1 MTNSGKIKVTIL
13 DDHQSIKDGYLYRL
27 SKTPEIEVVAALG
40 YGDEL
45 EPSLAQHPTDGL
57 ILDVGVP
64 VSAENPS
71 PYPILHTIPS
81 LLQLHPGLNI
91 LVISMFTERRL
102 IRGMME
108 AGASGYILKDDTAT
122 INELGSVVLTVSGT
136 TAPFSAMS
144 GPPTVT
150 SLLSVGAL
158 APSALI
164 ASATFLAS
172 KAGLLYAKAYWGNRP
187 VVASRPATTAL
198 CLSVSR
204 RVCIGISLGRI
215 KLLRKNDNSPQ
226 VWVLFDVP

>member
-45 EPSLAQHPTDGL
+45 EPSLAQHPTDVL

-102 IRGMME
+102 IRGVME

-122 INELGSVVLTVSGT
+122 INELGSVVLTVARGGIHFSQKAHQLFLSYQLQTGDALSPRQLEALSMCAAYPDSS
-136 TAPFSAMS
+136 TAELAKAMLVAHS
-144 GPPTVT
+144 TLRN
-150 SLLSVGAL
+150 LLSGAYVKLGVGTRA
-158 APSALI
+158 AAI
-164 ASATFLAS
+164 
-172 KAGLLYAKAYWGNRP
+172 AKAKSLMIITPYVQP
-187 VVASRPATTAL
+187 PAL
-198 CLSVSR
+198 
-204 RVCIGISLGRI
+204 
-215 KLLRKNDNSPQ
+215 
-226 VWVLFDVP
+226 